1 MSKSSASSSR
11 FSGDVM
17 TEAHS
22 RVGSR
27 SRFVVRVGRI
37 SHGLWQPSKS
47 APAVAKKSTALD
59 FWRWFDSEVRRQNQ
73 GEGSDFRS
81 SGYEA

>member
-22 RVGSR
+22 RVGSQ

-47 APAVAKKSTALD
+47 GSGEEVYGPELLAVVRLGGATAKP
-59 FWRWFDSEVRRQNQ
+59 R
-73 GEGSDFRS
+73 
-81 SGYEA
+81 